1 LVKLYDNM
9 LGNNN
14 SILFNS
20 DYYRLVLVVGVI
32 LAVMA
37 YIFNILLIP
46 SYGILGAALATFLA
60 FFIYNTSKIY
70 IVINKF
76 HMHPFTLT
84 TLYILLFPAVLTAGF
99 YYWEFPFHPIISIFL
114 KSLL

>member
-1 LVKLYDNM
+1 
-9 LGNNN
+9 
-14 SILFNS
+14 
-20 DYYRLVLVVGVI
+20 
-32 LAVMA
+32 
-37 YIFNILLIP
+37 
-46 SYGILGAALATFLA
+46 YGILGAALATFLA

-84 TLYILLFPAVLTAGF
+84 TLYILLFTAVLTAGF

-114 KSLL
+114 KSLLVLIIYMGVAVKFEFSKDVNELLFKYLKR